1 MSENRKN
8 EINMPSSENT
18 LAFNINRFL
27 SVNFRTLTAYMAEFV
42 ISKRIKLTANNAM
55 KKSIKYSISI
65 QSPRIAYNALLF
77 FCNFIQTDKIHT
89 FSFRFFKMNLF
100 GINNQIRV
108 EVIVSFDKTKYS
120 EFAESYGFVGFMC
133 RIGICEN
140 ICFTIWYCHK
150 KTCSPVFLSLIL

>member
-55 KKSIKYSISI
+55 KKSIKYSIS
-65 QSPRIAYNALLF
+65 YNHLKSL
-77 FCNFIQTDKIHT
+77 ITHY
-89 FSFRFFKMNLF
+89 FSFVTSSRP
-100 GINNQIRV
+100 I
-108 EVIVSFDKTKYS
+108 KY
-120 EFAESYGFVGFMC
+120 
-133 RIGICEN
+133 I
-140 ICFTIWYCHK
+140 
-150 KTCSPVFLSLIL
+150 PFLLDFSR